1 MKCVLCDSN
10 VKEKIVDYKELGKSF
25 GKFKANVC
33 EKCGEVYFNSE
44 TVDKIQQ
51 ISRKLGF
58 FGIVKKAR
66 VAQVGNSLAIRI
78 PKEIALATGLKKG
91 TEVRIE
97 PKGKNNI
104 EIEF

>member
-1 MKCVLCDSN
+1 MKCVMCDSN
-10 VKEKIVDYKELGKSF
+10 VKEKLVEYNELGKSF

-51 ISRKLGF
+51 ISKKLGL
-58 FGIVKKAR
+58 FGIVRKAK

-78 PKEIALATGLKKG
+78 PKEIAAATELKRGKEVLIIPKSKG
-91 TEVRIE
+91 
-97 PKGKNNI
+97 NI
-104 EIEF
+104 EIGF